1 MIPLLPIG
9 FVVVEFDYVLS
20 GYLVDTYASR
30 AASATAAMCFL
41 RAILSGVFPLFGRQ
55 LFERLG
61 ANNATFI
68 LACLA
73 TVFCGVAEVFR
84 RYGKAIRHRSH
95 VAEETWVEP

>member
-20 GYLVDTYASR
+20 RYLVDTYAAR
-30 AASATAAMCFL
+30 AVSATTAMCFL

-55 LFERLG
+55 MFEKLG
-61 ANNATFI
+61 ANNTTFI

-73 TVFCGVAEVFR
+73 TIFCGVAEVFR
-84 RYGKAIRHRSH
+84 RHRKAIRYRS
-95 VAEETWVEP
+95 